1 MNDLISLAYST
12 NPDGSI
18 AVNVTITPMNSDGSI
33 DVANIKSTLIHGPST
48 DAAEDALL
56 DSIEAALA
64 TFRASK
70 GI

>member
-12 NPDGSI
+12 NPNDSI
-18 AVNVTITPMNSDGSI
+18 AVNVTVTPMNSDGSI
-33 DVANIKSTLIHGPST
+33 NIGGIASTLIHGPST

-64 TFRASK
+64 TFRTAKSL
-70 GI
+70 